1 MIFGFGVAMAAVS
14 VYIITAGLMAAD
26 WFGAMGRTWGKT
38 PVEDQDLGGVILA
51 VGSAS
56 VLVLGGWAV
65 LRMQREQTI

>member
-1 MIFGFGVAMAAVS
+1 MIFGLGVAMAAIS
-14 VYIITAGLMAAD
+14 VDVITAGLMAAD
-26 WFGAMGRTWGKT
+26 WFGAMGRTWGNT

-51 VGSAS
+51 GGSAS